1 MRQVEIKA
9 TKPSVLEAIH
19 ATCQDEL
26 IVALSSRHESQERHH
41 TVTAPVAHFVDIG
54 MHQLRKRRS

>member
-26 IVALSSRHESQERHH
+26 VVALNSRHESQDA
-41 TVTAPVAHFVDIG
+41 TQVTAQVARFFDIG
-54 MHQLRKRRS
+54 TRHLRKHRG